1 MTKEILLLF
10 PEIVGTR
17 DVSIW
22 EAVYVFGMGSD
33 ESFLECSIQT
43 GGDAMPELVSEVG
56 ALAVSVRVTVINIDV
71 SAESWN

>member
-1 MTKEILLLF
+1 M
-10 PEIVGTR
+10 
-17 DVSIW
+17 
-22 EAVYVFGMGSD
+22 YVFGMGSD

-71 SAESWN
+71 SAES